1 MDIWNNPMINNA
13 IKALTPEQIK
23 EYQQIGEYMYG
34 KINFED
40 NKIINKMDPPIQESV
55 AYIEEGLKAGL
66 MPLDLTEDEV
76 VVLTKAYGEKWYE
89 RYGFNKNEVPEQG
102 LSLKMKEEIE
112 EFVQKKIDNDKK
124 KLEIKQDKSKDIR
137 NKRKQEKKE
146 RCL

>member
-76 VVLTKAYGEKWYE
+76 VVLTKAYGETWYE